1 MEEQFYTAFVDESVA
16 DLIPEYLNNRRKE
29 IKLLQGYLAA
39 GDLGKIGEIAHR
51 MIGVGTPYGFHHVTS
66 LAKIIRETALG
77 NDAGTLTELL
87 KEYEHY
93 IAHVTVKIKKD

>member
-1 MEEQFYTAFVDESVA
+1 MEEQFYTAVVDESVA

-29 IKLLQGYLAA
+29 IKLLQGFLAA
-39 GDLGKIGEIAHR
+39 GELQRIADIAHR
-51 MIGVGTPYGFHHVTS
+51 MIGVGTPYGFHHVTN

-77 NDAGTLTELL
+77 NDADTLRELL

-93 IAHVTVKIKKD
+93 IAHVTVKIRKG